1 FHSLFSERSGVLD
14 GLFADLAKARI
25 DGGIISVGGFAL
37 EDTARAELRLE
48 CRVLRIVLTLRLL
61 LGIEVVEIAEEL
73 IEPVCGRQ
81 KFVAVAEMVLSELAG
96 GVTKRFQCLG
106 DGDVR
111 WLQARCSTGQAHFGH
126 SGAQT

>member
-48 CRVLRIVLTLRLL
+48 RRVLRIVLTLRLL
-61 LGIEVVEIAEEL
+61 LGIEVIEIAEEL
-73 IEPVCGRQ
+73 IEPVYGRQ
-81 KFVAVAEMVLSELAG
+81 KFVAVAEMVLSELAS
-96 GVTKRFQCLG
+96 GVTEWFQGLG
-106 DGDVR
+106 DGDVL
-111 WLQARCSTGQAHFGH
+111 WLQPECSARQANFSH
-126 SGAQT
+126 SGAKT